1 MDASDVMARVKA
13 ILEETFQEPV
23 FVDRL
28 PKDFKRPSFAL
39 ELQKTEMAD
48 LNLFLVRKTT
58 TVLITGFVDVDY
70 YHDSSREELGLRQDR
85 VMALFPGPSMEVEGY
100 HPTIAANK
108 GTGAPDFFEVQLAVV
123 WRDAR
128 PGFQDPEDSAPP
140 MEDFEVNGYL
150 IAGGDDAGKE
160 RMR

>member
-70 YHDSSREELGLRQDR
+70 YHDSSREELGLRQDPGDGSVSRAVHGSGR
-85 VMALFPGPSMEVEGY
+85 VSSHDRSEQGNGRPGLFRGAAGGRLERCKARLPGPG
-100 HPTIAANK
+100 
-108 GTGAPDFFEVQLAVV
+108 GQ
-123 WRDAR
+123 R
-128 PGFQDPEDSAPP
+128 SAH
-140 MEDFEVNGYL
+140 
-150 IAGGDDAGKE
+150 GGLRGE
-160 RMR
+160 RIFDRRRR

>member
-85 VMALFPGPSMEVEGY
+85 VMALFPGPSMEVEGGRLERC
-100 HPTIAANK
+100 K
-108 GTGAPDFFEVQLAVV
+108 
-123 WRDAR
+123 AR
-128 PGFQDPEDSAPP
+128 LPGPGGQRSAH
-140 MEDFEVNGYL
+140 
-150 IAGGDDAGKE
+150 GGLRGE
-160 RMR
+160 RIFDRRRR

>member
-48 LNLFLVRKTT
+48 LNLVPGQEDDHGADHRFCGCGLLPRQQP
-58 TVLITGFVDVDY
+58 GGA
-70 YHDSSREELGLRQDR
+70 GLRQDR

-123 WRDAR
+123 WSDAR

-160 RMR
+160 R